1 MKIGQNFLLLHL
13 KQIRRKLSYFP
24 MQRSEKKLIKVGGRM
39 QCCSIV
45 HIVDGSSDYDA
56 HMGSDLGSLVCL
68 RHFLY
73 IDSSV
78 KFEIYL

>member
-1 MKIGQNFLLLHL
+1 
-13 KQIRRKLSYFP
+13 
-24 MQRSEKKLIKVGGRM
+24 M